1 MNRKFV
7 PFIIPPMKII
17 SISNQKGGVGKTTTA
32 INLSYY
38 LANLGRRVLVVDLDP
53 QANATS
59 GLGITEKPDMTIYD
73 VLIDPELPIQE
84 ATIKTSYENLFI
96 VPSTTDLVGAD
107 VELRE
112 RENWH
117 LSLKNKLEGINDYN
131 FVFIDTPPSLG
142 ILTVIALTAAKSVL
156 IPVQCEYYALEGLG
170 QLLRTL
176 KRVKQAYNPD
186 LKIEGFLLT
195 MYDRRLN
202 LSSQVEQEV
211 RRFFPTKV
219 YKSVIHRSVRIAES
233 PSFGRPVGV
242 YAPSSQGAK
251 DYFQLAKEFLNGKES
266 TG

>member
-1 MNRKFV
+1 
-7 PFIIPPMKII
+7 MKII

-32 INLSYY
+32 INLSFY
-38 LANLGRRVLVVDLDP
+38 LSQLGSRVLVIDMDP

-59 GLGITEKPDMTIYD
+59 GFGISDPEITTYD
-73 VLIDPELPIQE
+73 VLINDEVKLKDAILE
-84 ATIKTSYENLFI
+84 TDYGNLFL

-112 RENWH
+112 RKGWH
-117 LSLKNKLEGINDYN
+117 RVLKEKMRGLDGFD

-142 ILTVIALTAAKSVL
+142 LLTVIALTAAKSVL

-176 KRVKQAYNPD
+176 KKIKQTFNPE

-202 LSSQVEQEV
+202 LSSQVESEV
-211 RRFFPTKV
+211 RRFFGNKV
-219 YKSVIHRSVRIAES
+219 YRSLIHRSVRIAES

-251 DYFQLAKEFLNGKES
+251 DYLSLAKELLNGKES
-266 TG
+266 VR

>member
-1 MNRKFV
+1 MNREIV
-7 PFIIPPMKII
+7 HFIIPAMKIV

-38 LANLGRRVLVVDLDP
+38 LAGLGERVLVIDIDP

-59 GLGITEKPDMTIYD
+59 GLGITEKPELTIYD
-73 VLIDPELPIQE
+73 VLIDPDVSIDE
-84 ATIKTSYENLFI
+84 ATIKTPYENLYL

-117 LSLKNKLEGINDYN
+117 LTLKKKLKDLEGYS

-142 ILTVIALTAAKSVL
+142 LLTVVALTAARSVL

-176 KRVKQAYNPD
+176 KKIKQAYNPD

-211 RRFFPTKV
+211 RRFFDKKV
-219 YKSVIHRSVRIAES
+219 YRSVIHRSVRIAES
-233 PSFGRPVGV
+233 PSFGRPVGA
-242 YAPSSQGAK
+242 YAPTSQGAR
-251 DYFQLAKEFLNGKES
+251 DYLELAKEFLNGKES

>member
-1 MNRKFV
+1 
-7 PFIIPPMKII
+7 MKII

-38 LANLGRRVLVVDLDP
+38 LAKLGKKVLVVDMDP

-59 GLGITEKPDMTIYD
+59 GFGVSD
-73 VLIDPELPIQE
+73 VELTTYELLIDPDVTVEQVVVQAPFD
-84 ATIKTSYENLFI
+84 NLYL

-112 RENWH
+112 RPNWH
-117 LSLKNKLEGINDYN
+117 ETLRRKLRNVEGYDYI
-131 FVFIDTPPSLG
+131 FIDTPPSLG
-142 ILTVIALTAAKSVL
+142 LLTVIALSAAKSVL

-176 KRVKQAYNPD
+176 KKIKQAYNPE

-202 LSSQVEQEV
+202 LTSQVENEV
-211 RRFFPTKV
+211 RRFFDRKV

-233 PSFGRPVGV
+233 PSFGKPVGI
-242 YAPSSQGAK
+242 YAPNSQGAL
-251 DYFQLAKEFLNGKES
+251 DYLNLAKEFLNGKES
-266 TG
+266 AG

>member
-1 MNRKFV
+1 MNLKRADI
-7 PFIIPPMKII
+7 IIPAMKII

-38 LANLGRRVLVVDLDP
+38 LSQLGNQVLVVDMDP

-59 GLGITEKPDMTIYD
+59 GLGIRDPEITIYD
-73 VLIDPELPIQE
+73 VLIDDELKLNDAILRS
-84 ATIKTSYENLFI
+84 SYENLYI

-107 VELRE
+107 VELRD
-112 RENWH
+112 RKGWYKV
-117 LSLKNKLEGINDYN
+117 LKEKIDELKGFD

-142 ILTVIALTAAKSVL
+142 LLTVIALTAAKSVL

-170 QLLRTL
+170 QLLKTL
-176 KRVKQAYNPD
+176 KKIKQSYNPE

-202 LSSQVEQEV
+202 LSSQVESEV
-211 RRFFPTKV
+211 RRFFGKKV
-219 YKSVIHRSVRIAES
+219 YRSLIHRSVRIAES

-242 YAPSSQGAK
+242 YSPSSQGAK
-251 DYFQLAKEFLNGKES
+251 DYLSLAKEILNGKES
-266 TG
+266 IG

>member
-1 MNRKFV
+1 
-7 PFIIPPMKII
+7 MKII

-38 LANLGRRVLVVDLDP
+38 LANLGKKVLVVDIDP

-59 GLGITEKPDMTIYD
+59 GLGIQEKPDLTIYD
-73 VLIDPELPIQE
+73 VLIDPDISIND
-84 ATIKTSYENLFI
+84 ATVKTPYDNLSL

-117 LSLKNKLEGINDYN
+117 LVLRKKLKNLDDYD

-142 ILTVIALTAAKSVL
+142 LLTVIALTAARSVL

-176 KRVKQAYNPD
+176 KKIKQAYNPD

-211 RRFFPTKV
+211 RRFFDKKV
-219 YKSVIHRSVRIAES
+219 YRSVIHRSVRIAES
-233 PSFGRPVGV
+233 PSFGRPVGA

-266 TG
+266 AR

>member
-1 MNRKFV
+1 
-7 PFIIPPMKII
+7 MKII

-32 INLSYY
+32 INLSFY
-38 LANLGRRVLVVDLDP
+38 LSQLGSRVLVIDMDP

-59 GLGITEKPDMTIYD
+59 GLGISEPEITIYD
-73 VLIDPELPIQE
+73 VLISGEVKLYDAIIE
-84 ATIKTSYENLFI
+84 TNYKNLFL

-112 RENWH
+112 RKGWH
-117 LSLKNKLEGINDYN
+117 RILKEKLADLGGFD

-142 ILTVIALTAAKSVL
+142 LLTVIALTAAKSVL

-176 KRVKQAYNPD
+176 KKIKQTFNPE

-202 LSSQVEQEV
+202 LSNQVEGEV
-211 RRFFPTKV
+211 RRFFGNKV
-219 YKSVIHRSVRIAES
+219 YRSLIHRSVRIAES
-233 PSFGRPVGV
+233 PSFGRPVGI
-242 YAPSSQGAK
+242 YAPNSQGAK
-251 DYFQLAKEFLNGKES
+251 DYLSLAKEMLNGKKS
-266 TG
+266 AG

>member
-1 MNRKFV
+1 M
-7 PFIIPPMKII
+7 
-17 SISNQKGGVGKTTTA
+17 GKTTTA
-32 INLSYY
+32 INLSFY
-38 LANLGRRVLVVDLDP
+38 LSQLGSRVLVIDMDP

-59 GLGITEKPDMTIYD
+59 GFGISGDEITTYD
-73 VLIDPELPIQE
+73 VLINDEVKLNDAIIE
-84 ATIKTSYENLFI
+84 TNYKNLFL

-112 RENWH
+112 RKGWH
-117 LSLKNKLEGINDYN
+117 RVLKEKLVDLDGFD

-142 ILTVIALTAAKSVL
+142 LLTVIALTAAKSVL

-176 KRVKQAYNPD
+176 KKIKQTFNPE

-202 LSSQVEQEV
+202 LSSQVESEV
-211 RRFFPTKV
+211 RRFFGNKV
-219 YKSVIHRSVRIAES
+219 YRSLIHRSVRIAES

-242 YAPSSQGAK
+242 YAPGSQGAK
-251 DYFQLAKEFLNGKES
+251 DYLSLAKELLNGKES
-266 TG
+266 VG